1 MNSKKKMK
9 INLSYQNKDIPIYSS
24 SNEKLSDI
32 LLNQNIDINS
42 VICIYSGIKLEN
54 KEIII
59 NQMINDSDK
68 SNNEINIQIIDIE
81 SKDSFIKFKENES
94 FLTQFNDD
102 IDKIILKLKEVKG
115 NVNNLF
121 KSEDNNILTNNII
134 TKDDLNKIDKNAIL
148 SDINGIINDNNIK
161 NKFKKI
167 MKIYNKIVPK
177 CVITMI
183 YNAGKSKEEIKI
195 LNEKF
200 VNNNKD
206 KYKIIYEEDEYE
218 LKEMFIKK
226 IY

>member
-1 MNSKKKMK
+1 MNSEKKMK

-206 KYKIIYEEDEYE
+206 KYKIIYEDDEYE